1 VKRGPVT
8 EQPLSSPESGS
19 GSPGTILRRC
29 REFHGIT
36 LEEASE
42 TTKIGISHL
51 KALEDDQIREFANQ
65 AYLKGFLRIYATY
78 LGLNSDDVARM
89 YDKLFGVQ
97 GESQEP
103 VRSSVAPSRPPRRF
117 IPLKKLIVP
126 ALLLAVILI
135 TATFFKQVPPPS
147 VRPAPPQVVTAPPV
161 QSPVVQQAHSSVQ
174 AKKPAEPDAVP
185 PKVEKRVEKP
195 ADTENVV
202 APKRPA
208 ETPKG
213 FILKIKVTQNGTLSA
228 TVDGSAAQQ
237 YDLTSGDVIEWKA
250 EKKVTLE
257 LSNAGG
263 VDVELNGKPYKQIG
277 SPGKSAYIE
286 FDADGIK
293 Q

>member
-1 VKRGPVT
+1 VKRSPVT
-8 EQPLSSPESGS
+8 EQPLSSSESAA
-19 GSPGTILRRC
+19 GSPGSILRRC

-42 TTKIGISHL
+42 TTKIGVSHL

-78 LGLNSDDVARM
+78 LGLNSDDIARM

-103 VRSSVAPSRPPRRF
+103 VRSSVSPVRPPRRF

-135 TATFFKQVPPPS
+135 TATFFKQAPS
-147 VRPAPPQVVTAPPV
+147 PVVRPAPPQAVTVPPL
-161 QSPVVQQAHSSVQ
+161 QSTVVQQVHSSVQ
-174 AKKPAEPDAVP
+174 VKKAERDTAP
-185 PKVEKRVEKP
+185 PKLEKRAEEP
-195 ADTENVV
+195 ADTENAVV
-202 APKRPA
+202 PKRPA
-208 ETPKG
+208 ETSKG

-228 TVDGSAAQQ
+228 TVDGSAVQQ